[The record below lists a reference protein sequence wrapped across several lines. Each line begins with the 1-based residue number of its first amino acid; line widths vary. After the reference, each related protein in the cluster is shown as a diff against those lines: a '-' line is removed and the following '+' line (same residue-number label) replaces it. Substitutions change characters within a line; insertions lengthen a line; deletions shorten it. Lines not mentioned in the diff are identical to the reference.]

1 MAEVAYV
8 PAIVFQGLSDAVA
21 IELGLLEN
29 LHRRDLTI
37 IEEAEALQLLI
48 DRFGRGPSGRGGDHV
63 IIIGEVETFETFEG
77 EPLVFHS
84 GSYRVVTRHPELDP
98 A

>member
-1 MAEVAYV
+1 
-8 PAIVFQGLSDAVA
+8 
-21 IELGLLEN
+21 
-29 LHRRDLTI
+29 
-37 IEEAEALQLLI
+37 
-48 DRFGRGPSGRGGDHV
+48 V